1 MLMGDEV
8 YVKPASRESRLVMV
22 RLEPKAKKKPKREKQ
37 NKTKQRETTT
47 RTRTR
52 SPENKAALQRIFLT
66 SLWKH
71 IAIGKGLMT
80 AHAHD
85 VRLQVRRK
93 RSNFIEK

>member
-1 MLMGDEV
+1 M

-22 RLEPKAKKKPKREKQ
+22 RLEPKAKKKPEREKQ

-52 SPENKAALQRIFLT
+52 SPENKAA
-66 SLWKH
+66 
-71 IAIGKGLMT
+71 IGKGLLT

-85 VRLQVRRK
+85 VRRMM
-93 RSNFIEK
+93 SNFIEK